1 MVYISLEGNIGAG
14 KSTLL
19 ERIRKDIV
27 LVPEPVEDWMKI
39 RGSDGKSILQLFY
52 EDSKRYAYTFQHA
65 TLLTRTANLRRA
77 CDSAHLSSIVLSE
90 RCVDTDHHVFA
101 SLLHRDGVISDVEW
115 QLYGMS
121 YDALTNFDDIPD
133 GLVYLNTPPE
143 VCLERIRHRARTG
156 EDNITLDYLKKLH
169 VQHENWIGTSDLPV
183 LTLTTEE
190 AGTEAGRQKILAF
203 AKSITPTQS

>member
-39 RGSDGKSILQLFY
+39 KGRDGKSILQLFY
-52 EDSKRYAYTFQHA
+52 EDPKRYAYTFQHA
-65 TLLTRTANLRRA
+65 TLMTRTANLRKA
-77 CDSAHLSSIVLSE
+77 NDFTHLDSIVLSE
-90 RCVDTDHHVFA
+90 RCVDTDHYVFA
-101 SLLHRDGVISDVEW
+101 ALLHQDGVISDVEW
-115 QLYGMS
+115 QLYQMS
-121 YDALTNFDDIPD
+121 YGALTEFEDIPD
-133 GLVYLNTPPE
+133 GIVYLNTPPE
-143 VCLERIRHRARTG
+143 LCLERIRHRGRSG

-183 LTLTTEE
+183 LTLTAEE
-190 AGTEAGRQKILAF
+190 AATDAGRDKILAF
-203 AKSITPTQS
+203 AKSINRTSS